1 MFVDDHLIVS
11 VSCASID
18 SFCILQAQ
26 GGVNKPRSLGG
37 RSCRLH
43 FVLVVYSGTSVV
55 IVLGAGEMVLGF
67 VRQLAK
73 SGIGRINIH
82 QFVDITWQ
90 ARRYANVVLYHVLCV
105 RPSCA
110 LHWQPRQTLDHL
122 WKTHSHNIASESSC
136 LICLV

>member
-1 MFVDDHLIVS
+1 M
-11 VSCASID
+11 
-18 SFCILQAQ
+18 LQAQ
-26 GGVNKPRSLGG
+26 GVVNKHRSLGG

-90 ARRYANVVLYHVLCV
+90 ARRYANAVFYHVLCV

-110 LHWQPRQTLDHL
+110 LHWQPKQTLDLL
-122 WKTHSHNIASESSC
+122 WKTHSRNIASESSC
-136 LICLV
+136 PICWFEYAQKKSW